1 MMCSRP
7 FSYLLLV
14 FVSCSHSFT
23 APFAPP
29 IIDTPSVADAKSPSL
44 ADFKGSLLRKSSEFR
59 ILQREQFADVN
70 QNRFTDKDQRLTE
83 LRDECIAL
91 CETIATISP
100 PTAPFINW
108 MNPATR
114 PSSNPLDGRWALR
127 FTTAPDATFKPS
139 LKLGN
144 ATTTQTVDSKLG
156 TFTNEIDFDGSGTSK
171 LLGLRVIVDGRPV
184 EGTNEVQ
191 LKFRKVTLLRRSR
204 FPRLFGTL
212 SARIPTISSLSALAR
227 LFRVNGGLRTRR
239 PTKTIL
245 FVDDN
250 MRIHKSSTGAYFV
263 QSKVIRTLVISRRWE
278 RSRRKTA
285 TNFVV
290 IPQLPPP
297 T

>member
-1 MMCSRP
+1 MHSMMCSRP
-7 FSYLLLV
+7 LTYLLLV

-23 APFAPP
+23 VSPFAPP
-29 IIDTPSVADAKSPSL
+29 IIDTPLADDTLADAPSPTL

-70 QNRFTDKDQRLTE
+70 ENRFTDKVQRLTE

-91 CETIATISP
+91 CDLIATISP

-108 MNPATR
+108 MNPATP

-139 LKLGN
+139 FKLGN

-191 LKFRKVTLLRRSR
+191 LQFRKVTLLRRSK
-204 FPRLFGTL
+204 FPRLFGKL

-227 LFRVNGGLRTRR
+227 LFRINGGLRTSR

-263 QSKVIRTLVISRRWE
+263 QSKVSSRVR
-278 RSRRKTA
+278 
-285 TNFVV
+285 
-290 IPQLPPP
+290 
-297 T
+297 